1 MSPTCHPAVTPRALR
16 RPTRRRTVAPGT
28 PAFAF
33 GAMRGGPE
41 SRSVRDELQKVE
53 CGDHAGRDGSRQPS
67 DGGRANRPA
76 QPGRAHLP
84 DIGGPPLGLEGLDRR
99 GHGDPQRCRHRCRLD
114 QLLGDDRSDALRIV
128 RVPASGHHHD
138 TLGESLLDPVRRTG
152 TLATIYVDRVEWLAA
167 AGGVEAGILMA
178 RAIAHELGHLLL
190 GTTAHSRRGL
200 MRRVWSRDELIRARA
215 ADWRF
220 PAEDATRLQQ
230 ALDRRPT
237 TLNAQLPKP
246 KDQFDSEARL
256 RESRRL
262 AIANRWE
269 VGIGSWEFAEPR

>member
-1 MSPTCHPAVTPRALR
+1 MLAGTVLVS
-16 RPTRRRTVAPGT
+16 RPTEGAQIDLPNLVVRIYPTSAVHPWDWKASTGEATAILNDAGIDVGWINCSETIAPMRCALPLKSNEVA
-28 PAFAF
+28 
-33 GAMRGGPE
+33 
-41 SRSVRDELQKVE
+41 
-53 CGDHAGRDGSRQPS
+53 
-67 DGGRANRPA
+67 
-76 QPGRAHLP
+76 
-84 DIGGPPLGLEGLDRR
+84 I
-99 GHGDPQRCRHRCRLD
+99 
-114 QLLGDDRSDALRIV
+114 RIV

-230 ALDRRPT
+230 AL
-237 TLNAQLPKP
+237 A
-246 KDQFDSEARL
+246 
-256 RESRRL
+256 RRL
-262 AIANRWE
+262 
-269 VGIGSWEFAEPR
+269 EPAPDHVFVLNTH